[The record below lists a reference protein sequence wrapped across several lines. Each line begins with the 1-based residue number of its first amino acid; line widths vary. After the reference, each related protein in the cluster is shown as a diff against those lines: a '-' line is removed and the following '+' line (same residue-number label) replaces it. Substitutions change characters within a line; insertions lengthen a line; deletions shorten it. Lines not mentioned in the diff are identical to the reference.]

1 MNMAGPSTSELSMT
15 YVGERNRELMS
26 AINGAI
32 WSGAWW
38 LAAVIFGALREMDIP
53 YWQVFLTT
61 SVLYLIGTVSY
72 LGMIR
77 TVERRQAGETE
88 KPSEAP
94 EDHIA

>member
-15 YVGERNRELMS
+15 YVGEHNRELMS
-26 AINGAI
+26 AFNGAI

-38 LAAVIFGALREMDIP
+38 LAAVIFGTLREIHIP

-61 SVLYLIGTVSY
+61 SVLYLVGTVSY

-77 TVERRQAGETE
+77 TVERRQASETE
-88 KPSEAP
+88 NPAENT
-94 EDHIA
+94 EDHIS